1 MNTIK
6 VTQKVRDDQ
15 IQIRLTQPHTNSLG
29 GGAGGEK
36 HIFFFFFWTRSES
49 MWDLSSPTRDQTLA
63 LCNGNTDS

>member
-36 HIFFFFFWTRSES
+36 HIFFFFF
-49 MWDLSSPTRDQTLA
+49 LDQIWKHV
-63 LCNGNTDS
+63 GS

>member
-29 GGAGGEK
+29 GGVGGEK
-36 HIFFFFFWTRSES
+36 HIFFFFLDHIWKHVGS
-49 MWDLSSPTRDQTLA
+49 
-63 LCNGNTDS
+63 